1 MTNNESGEDKGF
13 READRHRT
21 RRRLVVWRELGDP
34 GRYVSSLS
42 PFLEDAKVLS
52 HQAASTSEQ
61 VQDARPKHLLNA
73 FRTKTEN
80 NCNVHPLLN
89 RTQHH
94 IHTLENYSAIK
105 RSKLPHLA
113 VWMNLKNMM
122 QSERNQTP
130 ETTHRMISLI
140 WNVQIRQIYRQEI
153 G

>member
-34 GRYVSSLS
+34 GRYISSLS
-42 PFLEDAKVLS
+42 PFLEDSKVQS
-52 HQAASTSEQ
+52 HQAAGTSEQ

-73 FRTKTEN
+73 FLTKTEN
-80 NCNVHPLLN
+80 NCNVYPLN

-105 RSKLPHLA
+105 RSKQPHLA
-113 VWMNLKNMM
+113 VWMNLKNII
-122 QSERNQTP
+122 QRERNQTR
-130 ETTHRMISLI
+130 ETTHCMISLI
-140 WNVQIRQIYRQEI
+140 WNVQIRQICRQEI